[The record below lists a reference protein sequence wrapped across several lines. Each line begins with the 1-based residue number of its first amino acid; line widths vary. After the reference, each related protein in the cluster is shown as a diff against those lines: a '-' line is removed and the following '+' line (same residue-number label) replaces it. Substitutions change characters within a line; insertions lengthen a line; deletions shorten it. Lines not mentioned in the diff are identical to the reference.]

1 MTYENQRRWRTDLT
15 TRPVDL
21 DVCYRN
27 PSPNDCEPLGSLMLA
42 AYRGTIDERHR
53 SLAEAV
59 AHVAKYFA
67 GEFGSPLLDC
77 SFVALE
83 DARPISVTL
92 VSMLEGAP
100 HLAQVYTAP
109 ERQNHGVAGAL
120 IQLSMKE
127 LAAKGVPAVGLVV
140 TVGNAPAEHLY
151 QKLGFEPLE
160 EEG

>member
-1 MTYENQRRWRTDLT
+1 MTDQKQRRWRTDLT
-15 TRPVDL
+15 TRLVDF

-27 PSPNDCEPLGSLMLA
+27 PTSKDCEPLGSLMLA

-53 SLAEAV
+53 SVAEAV
-59 AHVAKYFA
+59 AHIAKYFA
-67 GEFGSPLLDC
+67 GEFGDPLLDC

-83 DARPISVTL
+83 EDRPISVTL

-109 ERQNHGVAGAL
+109 ERQKHGLAGAL
-120 IQLSMKE
+120 LKLSMNE
-127 LAAKGVPAVGLVV
+127 LAAKGLPAVGLVV

-151 QKLGFEPLE
+151 RKLGFEPVE
-160 EEG
+160 EQG